1 MAQPS
6 NTRKYIDNV
15 LYGDTV
21 PGKSDLAHLS
31 NLNTDDLE
39 TFKQEWVKVE
49 SSRRQNIVLQ
59 LVHLGKTNFRYN
71 FSRIFRFLLD
81 DPDPDTRSVAITG
94 LAEEEDEL
102 FISRLIRLVKE
113 DSAEQVREAAVTAL
127 GKFAILAELKKL
139 SDYDSKAIYDV
150 LWSVL
155 KSEKETPEIKSK
167 ALVSIAAFHVPPVKA
182 LIEEAYH
189 DTNVQCR
196 SNALRAMGRNCDPLW
211 LETLFEELDN
221 DDIEI
226 QYEAII
232 ACGELSDDKA
242 VPVLIS
248 LTGDKN
254 VRIREAAIKA
264 LGEIG
269 GQKARDTLNNLAKNS
284 RGRTRQAAL
293 SAIKELEICEDFSS
307 MNY

>member
-6 NTRKYIDNV
+6 NARKYIEKV
-15 LYGDTV
+15 LYGDAV

-31 NLNTDDLE
+31 DLNADDLGI
-39 TFKQEWVKVE
+39 FKQEWVKVE
-49 SSRRQNIVLQ
+49 SSRRQTVVIQ
-59 LVHLGKTNFRYN
+59 LLHLGKTNFRYN
-71 FSRIFRFLLD
+71 FSRIFRFCLD
-81 DPDPDTRSVAITG
+81 DPDANVRAGAITG

-102 FISRLIRLVKE
+102 FVSGLIRSANE
-113 DSAEQVREAAVTAL
+113 ESAEEVREAAVTAL

-139 SDYDSKAIYDV
+139 SDYDSETIYNV

-155 KSEKETPEIKSK
+155 NNEKESPEIKGK
-167 ALVSIAAFHVPPVKA
+167 ALVSIAAFHVPRVKA

-189 DTNVQCR
+189 DRDIRFR
-196 SNALRAMGRNCDPLW
+196 SSALHAMGRNCDPLW
-211 LETLFEELDN
+211 LDTLFKELDN
-221 DDIEI
+221 KDMEMR
-226 QYEAII
+226 YEAII

-242 VPVLIS
+242 VPALIG

-254 VRIREAAIKA
+254 ARIREAAIKA

-269 GQKARDTLNNLAKNS
+269 GQKARDTLNNLAKS
-284 RGRTRQAAL
+284 ARGRTRRAAL
-293 SAIKELEICEDFSS
+293 SAIKEMEICEDFSS